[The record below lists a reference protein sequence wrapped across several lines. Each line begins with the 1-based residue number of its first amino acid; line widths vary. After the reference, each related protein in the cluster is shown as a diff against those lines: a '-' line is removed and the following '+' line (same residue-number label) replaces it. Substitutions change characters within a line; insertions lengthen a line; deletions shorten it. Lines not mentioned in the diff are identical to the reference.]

1 MQIRLAKQQDAKGIL
16 SIYNIEVLTSAA
28 TFDLVP
34 RSIEEQMAWLSEH
47 SGAYPALVAEEDSEI
62 IGFASLSPYR
72 PRPAYATSTENSIY
86 VHRDHRKKGVGK
98 LLMQE
103 IIRLAKVYGFHTII
117 ARIND
122 TQEASIA
129 LHTALGF
136 SQVGVEK
143 EIGRKFGKWHD
154 VMTMQLLLVS
164 DPQ

>member
-1 MQIRLAKQQDAKGIL
+1 MQIRLAKHHDAEGIL
-16 SIYNIEVLTSAA
+16 SIYNREVLSSSA

-34 RSIEEQMAWLSEH
+34 RGIEEQEAWLSEH
-47 SGAYPALVAEEDSEI
+47 SGAYPAIVAEKDSEI

-72 PRPAYATSTENSIY
+72 PRPAYSTSTENSIY
-86 VHRDHRKKGVGK
+86 VHKDHRKEGVGK

-103 IIRLAKVYGFHTII
+103 IIELAKIYGFHTII

-129 LHTALGF
+129 LHRSLGF
-136 SQVGVEK
+136 FKVGVEK

-154 VMTMQLLLVS
+154 VMTMQLLLET
-164 DPQ
+164 DA